1 MTPAMHGHAM
11 ISGCNYNP
19 ANECKLDQN
28 TTQTTAT
35 SEINHLRMRVPI
47 AIKLALAITILIVS
61 GMSTL
66 GFIIL
71 ENQKSVLSQQIN
83 NMGSA
88 IARQVAS
95 SASEMVLSDDNLG
108 LQTLVNN
115 LVENYQV
122 KGAVVI
128 SDQNVILV
136 KNGMTPSIDFIQHQL
151 SNNKN
156 AHIFEWGAFKNA
168 QDKLI
173 CFDSPIKFKQL
184 IAGHVIITFS
194 KKQMVE
200 SLKNSRFVIIFATIL
215 MSLIAV
221 LLAFVM
227 SRHLSKPI
235 YNLVDAS
242 KAIGAGDFRF
252 RLNERRND
260 EIGELACA
268 FNQMAHGLLQKS
280 QVEDVFSRYVSSNV
294 AQQALQNLDD
304 VELGGK
310 HVNASVLFADIVG
323 FTSIS
328 EKLPPQEITHILNE
342 YFSHI
347 SSVAQL
353 HNGHIDKFMGDC
365 AMVVFGVP
373 DYSEDHTI
381 NAINCAVMIQKTVSR
396 LNERRLKQNKIPI
409 HFKIGVNSGIMIA
422 GNLGSNDRMEYTVI
436 GDPVNIASRLAGI
449 AESDQII
456 ILEEL
461 YKQGNISQQIVANK
475 HEIIRVRGKQTPVST
490 WIVNDVI
497 QEQQNSMKNKIDIIL
512 EKSDESFT

>member
-1 MTPAMHGHAM
+1 LDL
-11 ISGCNYNP
+11 IS
-19 ANECKLDQN
+19 KLAPELDDI
-28 TTQTTAT
+28 THFT
-35 SEINHLRMRVPI
+35 MRVPI
-47 AIKLALAITILIVS
+47 AIKLALAITLLIVS

-71 ENQKSVLSQQIN
+71 ENQKSVLTEQIN
-83 NMGSA
+83 DMGSA
-88 IARQVAS
+88 IVKQVAN
-95 SASEMVLSDDNLG
+95 SASEMVLSDDTLS
-108 LQTLVNN
+108 LQALVNN
-115 LVENYQV
+115 LVDQNRI

-128 SDQNVILV
+128 SDQNEILV
-136 KNGMTPSIDFIQHQL
+136 KNGSTPSLDFILHHL
-151 SNNKN
+151 NNKKS
-156 AHIFEWGAFKNA
+156 AHIFEWNSVSDTLD
-168 QDKLI
+168 QLI

-184 IAGHVIITFS
+184 VAAHIIITFS
-194 KKQMVE
+194 KQKMVQ
-200 SLKNSRFVIIFATIL
+200 SLNNSRFVIIFATLI
-215 MSLIAV
+215 MTLIAI
-221 LLAFVM
+221 LLAFIM
-227 SRHLSKPI
+227 SRHLSAPI

-294 AQQALQNLDD
+294 AKKVLQNLDD
-304 VELGGK
+304 VELGGQ

-328 EKLPPQEITHILNE
+328 EKLPPQEITNILNE

-347 SSVAQL
+347 SSIAQI

-365 AMVVFGVP
+365 AMIVFGVP
-373 DYSEDHTI
+373 EYSESHSI
-381 NAINCAVMIQKTVSR
+381 NAINCAIMIQQMVAV
-396 LNERRLKQNKIPI
+396 LNEQRLKQHKIPI
-409 HFKIGVNSGIMIA
+409 HFKIGVNSGAMIA

-436 GDPVNIASRLAGI
+436 GDPVNIASRLANI

-461 YKQGNISQQIVANK
+461 FNQHELSQDIIANK
-475 HEIIRVRGKQTPVST
+475 HKIIRVRGKQEPVST
-490 WIVNDVI
+490 WLI
-497 QEQQNSMKNKIDIIL
+497 NSASPECQKVMHDQIINILNKADK
-512 EKSDESFT
+512 EKS

>member
-1 MTPAMHGHAM
+1 L
-11 ISGCNYNP
+11 
-19 ANECKLDQN
+19 E
-28 TTQTTAT
+28 QTTKQTPVT
-35 SEINHLRMRVPI
+35 SDIDHFRLRVPI
-47 AIKLALAITILIVS
+47 AIKLALAITLLIVS

-71 ENQKSVLSQQIN
+71 ENQKNVLSQQIN
-83 NMGSA
+83 NMGST
-88 IARQVAS
+88 IARQVAG

-115 LVENYQV
+115 LVENYQI

-128 SDQNVILV
+128 SDQNKVLV
-136 KNGMTPSIDFIQHQL
+136 NNGVTPSIEYIQHQL
-151 SNNKN
+151 GNNKT
-156 AHIFEWGAFKNA
+156 AHNFEWSSEKNS
-168 QDKLI
+168 QDQLI
-173 CFDSPIKFKQL
+173 CFNSPIKFKQL
-184 IAGHVIITFS
+184 VAGHIIITFS
-194 KKQMVE
+194 KLQMIQ
-200 SLKNSRFVIIFATIL
+200 SLENSRLVIIFATIL
-215 MSLIAV
+215 MSLIAI

-235 YNLVDAS
+235 HNLVDAS
-242 KAIGAGDFRF
+242 KAIGAGDFKY

-294 AQQALQNLDD
+294 AQEVLQNLDD

-310 HVNASVLFADIVG
+310 HINASVLFADIVG

-328 EKLPPQEITHILNE
+328 EKMHPQDITNLLNE
-342 YFSHI
+342 YFTHI
-347 SSVAQL
+347 SSIAQL

-373 DYSEDHTI
+373 EYSKEHSL
-381 NAINCAVMIQKTVSR
+381 NAINCAIMIQETVAI
-396 LNERRLKQNKIPI
+396 LNEKRIKQNKIPI
-409 HFKIGVNSGIMIA
+409 HFKIGVNSGMMIA
-422 GNLGSNDRMEYTVI
+422 GNLGSDERMEYTVI

-456 ILEEL
+456 ILEEI
-461 YKQGNISQQIVANK
+461 YKHRIISQQVIASK
-475 HEIIRVRGKQTPVST
+475 HKVIRVRGKQDPVST
-490 WIVNDVI
+490 WLVKGASSEN
-497 QEQQNSMKNKIDIIL
+497 QEFMTQRIKHILNSY
-512 EKSDESFT
+512 EESLS

>member
-1 MTPAMHGHAM
+1 M
-11 ISGCNYNP
+11 ISGCNNP
-19 ANECKLDQN
+19 PDEYDLGQN
-28 TTQTTAT
+28 TTQTPAAKDV
-35 SEINHLRMRVPI
+35 SLFKIRVPI

-71 ENQKSVLSQQIN
+71 ENQKSVLNQQIN
-83 NMGSA
+83 DMGSA

-115 LVENYQV
+115 LVDNQQI

-128 SDQNVILV
+128 SDQNKILV
-136 KNGMTPSIDFIQHQL
+136 KDGKTPSIDFIQYQL
-151 SNNKN
+151 RNKN
-156 AHIFEWGAFKNA
+156 SSHIFEWNSDKDSAN
-168 QDKLI
+168 KLI

-184 IAGHVIITFS
+184 VAGHIIITFS
-194 KKQMVE
+194 KQQMVQ
-200 SLKNSRFVIIFATIL
+200 SLENSRFVIIFATLL
-215 MSLIAV
+215 MSMIAI

-227 SRHLSKPI
+227 SRHLSRPI
-235 YNLVDAS
+235 HNLVDAS
-242 KAIGAGDFRF
+242 KAIGAGDFKY

-294 AQQALQNLDD
+294 AEKVLQNLED

-328 EKLPPQEITHILNE
+328 EKLPPDEIANLLNE
-342 YFSHI
+342 YFTHI
-347 SSVAQL
+347 STIAQL

-373 DYSEDHTI
+373 DHTNHHSI
-381 NAINCAVMIQKTVSR
+381 DAISCAIMIQEMVAR
-396 LNERRLKQNKIPI
+396 LNEKRLKRQHIPI
-409 HFKIGVNSGIMIA
+409 HFKIGINSGDMIA
-422 GNLGSNDRMEYTVI
+422 GNLGSSDRMEYTVI

-449 AESDQII
+449 AEGGQII
-456 ILEEL
+456 ILEQL
-461 YKQGNISQQIVANK
+461 YNNKSVYKQVIANQHK
-475 HEIIRVRGKQTPVST
+475 VIRVRGKQKPVST
-490 WIVNDVI
+490 WLVESALPEK
-497 QEQQNSMKNKIDIIL
+497 QCLMKNTVVDIL
-512 EKSDESFT
+512 SDDKEV

>member
-1 MTPAMHGHAM
+1 M
-11 ISGCNYNP
+11 
-19 ANECKLDQN
+19 DQN
-28 TTQTTAT
+28 TKIIPEKSADAR
-35 SEINHLRMRVPI
+35 SRLRVPI

-71 ENQKSVLSQQIN
+71 ENQKMVLSQQIN

-88 IARQVAS
+88 LVRQVS
-95 SASEMVLSDDNLG
+95 ISASEMVLSDDNLG

-115 LVENYQV
+115 LVDNHQI
-122 KGAVVI
+122 KGAVII
-128 SDQNVILV
+128 SDQNIILA
-136 KNGMTPSIDFIQHQL
+136 KNGLTPSISYIQHQL
-151 SNNKN
+151 NNKN
-156 AHIFEWGAFKNA
+156 TAHIFEWAAVKDSI
-168 QDKLI
+168 DKLI

-194 KKQMVE
+194 KQQMVHF
-200 SLKNSRFVIIFATIL
+200 LNNSRLVIIFATIL
-215 MSLIAV
+215 MSLIAI

-235 YNLVDAS
+235 YNLVNAS
-242 KAIGAGDFRF
+242 KAIGSGDFKY

-268 FNQMAHGLLQKS
+268 FNQMAHGLLQKT

-294 AQQALQNLDD
+294 AKKVLQNLND

-328 EKLPPQEITHILNE
+328 ENLPPQEISNLLNE
-342 YFSHI
+342 YFTHI
-347 SSVAQL
+347 SSIAQFY
-353 HNGHIDKFMGDC
+353 NGHIDKFMGDC

-373 DYSEDHTI
+373 DSTDNHSL
-381 NAINCAVMIQKTVSR
+381 NAINCAIMIRETVYK
-396 LNERRLKQNKIPI
+396 LNEKRVKQNKIPI
-409 HFKIGVNSGIMIA
+409 HFKFGVNSGVMIA
-422 GNLGSNDRMEYTVI
+422 GNLGSNERMEYTVI

-461 YKQGNISQQIVANK
+461 YKQDNISTQILAAK
-475 HEIIRVRGKQTPVST
+475 HKIIRVRGKQKPVST
-490 WIVNDVI
+490 WLVDNMVPE
-497 QEQQNSMKNKIDIIL
+497 QEKSMRKQLNIIL
-512 EKSDESFT
+512 NSSAESDI